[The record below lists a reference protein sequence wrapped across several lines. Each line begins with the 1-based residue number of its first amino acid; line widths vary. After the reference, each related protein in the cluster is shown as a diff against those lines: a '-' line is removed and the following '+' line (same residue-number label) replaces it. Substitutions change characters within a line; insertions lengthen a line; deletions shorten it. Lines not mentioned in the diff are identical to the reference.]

1 MNTLKKTIFLSNKND
16 SSIKTFAVLTLEKK
30 SNGIFCTIKSYNSA
44 PKGVLILGLKSCDKV
59 IKQNIS
65 FNNNSYNFI
74 LSDKI
79 DFDNSIGCVL
89 FENKDTLKPL
99 IWGSEKSDNYKNH
112 IITNLN
118 SQINK
123 LTNKNLKNAGTPE
136 ENIEKFVKDTYTPNS
151 SLNNNTPLHEM
162 QGSPHIQGKYTVESV
177 YSPINSKLTNDY
189 NCNLQN
195 INYFKEEIYSQIS
208 LEEES
213 LKHEQDVAVAKT
225 YSDLFEYSD
234 EEIEKTI
241 DKEIINT
248 NNKKHKFYQM
258 LSEQLDELFDKYPRE
273 SNLEKLVE
281 NSKWVKINFENDNK
295 YYVVGIIYVDN
306 DIKYICYGVPG
317 EYNNEPPKEM
327 QGYSQWLPT
336 SINNP
341 YSDGYWVMY
350 QDADTGEN
358 IYLN

>member
-16 SSIKTFAVLTLEKK
+16 GSVKTLAVLTLEKK
-30 SNGIFCTIKSYNSA
+30 SNGIFCTIKSYNTI
-44 PKGVLILGLKSCDKV
+44 PKGDLILGLKSSDKV

-65 FNNNSYNFI
+65 FNNNTYNFI
-74 LSDKI
+74 LSDKV
-79 DFDNSIGCVL
+79 DLDNSIGCVL
-89 FENKDTLKPL
+89 FENKNTLRPL
-99 IWGSEKSDNYKNH
+99 IWGSEKSDNYKHH

-123 LTNKNLKNAGTPE
+123 LSNNNLKNVTAPKDNTAKCE
-136 ENIEKFVKDTYTPNS
+136 IENFIPNTQFDN
-151 SLNNNTPLHEM
+151 LPLHEM
-162 QGSPHIQGKYTVESV
+162 QGSPHIQEEYTIESV
-177 YSPINSKLTNDY
+177 YSPINSKLTNEY

-195 INYFKEEIYSQIS
+195 INYFKEETYSQIS

-213 LKHEQDVAVAKT
+213 LKHEQDVAVAKK
-225 YSDLFEYSD
+225 YSDLFESSD
-234 EEIEKTI
+234 EEIEKNI
-241 DKEIINT
+241 DKEVINI
-248 NNKKHKFYQM
+248 NGKEHKFYQM
-258 LSEQLDELFDKYPRE
+258 IAEQLDELFDKYPRE
-273 SNLEKLVE
+273 FNLENLIE

-295 YYVVGIIYVDN
+295 YYVVGIIYIND

-317 EYNNEPPKEM
+317 EYNNEPPREL

-336 SINNP
+336 NTNAP
-341 YSDGYWVMY
+341 YTDGYWVMY